1 MMRLS
6 DLIAKAGVLP
16 DRLLGDA
23 PIAGVVSDSR
33 KATEGCLFV
42 CMPSPSG
49 DTHRFLADAQANG
62 AKAALTH
69 SEAGCEAAWELGMA
83 AALVRNEGTAFAEAV
98 ARVCKA
104 FFGDP
109 SSRLKLVGVTGT
121 NGKTTT
127 AWVLRDALEALGVP
141 TAYLG
146 TLGYKTGEG
155 KVTLENT
162 TPFAVELNQCLAD
175 AVESGLAGFVMEVSS
190 HALAER
196 RADGLEFDAAVF
208 TNLTQDHLDYHGTM
222 EDYAAAK
229 WRLFSDLPDAAAKP
243 FRAALNADD
252 PTGRE
257 WLGRIRHPAIS
268 YGLRGGDLRGTPTRV
283 TVESIEMELSYGGA
297 SVPVKVGLGGSF
309 NVQNTLSVAAAL
321 LALGYTLEEAAGALR
336 AAKPVPGRFEPVR
349 NDRGIGVI
357 VDYAHTPDALEKLL
371 DAVRGLQPRRVITV
385 FGCGG
390 DRDRTKRPKMA
401 RVVSERSDLSV
412 VTSDNP
418 RTEDPERI
426 LQDVVQGLAP
436 GAEAVTIADRR
447 QAIFEAVRR
456 AQPGDVVVIA
466 GKGHEDYQII
476 GRTKF
481 PMDDR
486 KIAREALEALP

>member
-6 DLIAKAGVLP
+6 ELIAKASVLP

-23 PIAGVVSDSR
+23 PIAGVVADSR

-49 DTHRFLADAQANG
+49 DTHRFLADARANG
-62 AKAALTH
+62 AVAALTH
-69 SEAGCEAAWELGMA
+69 TDAGCEAAWELGMA
-83 AALVRNEGTAFAEAV
+83 AVRNEGTAFPEAV

-155 KVTLENT
+155 KVSLENT
-162 TPFAVELNQCLAD
+162 TPFAVDLNQCLAD
-175 AVESGLAGFVMEVSS
+175 AVEGGLQGFVMEVSS

-222 EDYAAAK
+222 EAYAAAK
-229 WRLFSDLPDAAAKP
+229 WRLFSDLPDAASKP

-257 WLGRIRHPAIS
+257 WLTKIRHPVVS
-268 YGLRGGDLRGTPTRV
+268 YGLEAGELRGTPLRV
-283 TVESIEMELSYGGA
+283 TVESIDMELRHGPERA
-297 SVPVKVGLGGSF
+297 AVRVGLGGSF
-309 NVQNTLSVAAAL
+309 NVQNTLAVAAAL
-321 LALGYTLEEAAGALR
+321 LALGYSLEEAAAALR

-401 RVVSERSDLSV
+401 RAVSERSELTV

-426 LQDVVQGLAP
+426 LQDVVQGLVP
-436 GAEAVTIADRR
+436 GAEAITIVDRR
-447 QAIFEAVRR
+447 EAIFEAVRR
-456 AQPGDVVVIA
+456 AEAGDVVVIA

>member
-1 MMRLS
+1 MMRFA
-6 DLIAKAGVLP
+6 DLFSTAGVHP

-23 PIAGVVSDSR
+23 SLEGMVADSR
-33 KATEGCLFV
+33 KASPGCLFV

-49 DTHRFLADAQANG
+49 DTHRFLDDARERG
-62 AKAALTH
+62 AVAALTH
-69 SEAGCEAAWELGMA
+69 TDAGCERAWDLGMA
-83 AALVRNEGTAFAEAV
+83 AALVRHEGKTFAEAL
-98 ARVCKA
+98 ARLCKA

-109 SSRLKLVGVTGT
+109 SGRLRLVGVTGT

-127 AWVLRDALEALGVP
+127 AWVMRDALEALGVP
-141 TAYLG
+141 SAYLG

-155 KVTLENT
+155 KLTLENT

-175 AVESGLAGFVMEVSS
+175 AVASGIQGFVMEVSS
-190 HALAER
+190 HALEER
-196 RADGLEFDAAVF
+196 RADGLEFDAAIF

-222 EDYAAAK
+222 EAYEAAK
-229 WRLFSDLPDAAAKP
+229 WRLFSDLPATAGKP
-243 FRAALNADD
+243 FRAAIDADD
-252 PTGRE
+252 PVGAR
-257 WLGRIRHPAIS
+257 WLERIDHPAVS
-268 YGLRGGDLRGTPTRV
+268 YGVQSGSLRGKPLRV
-283 TVESIEMELSYGGA
+283 TVESIQMELSFGERV
-297 SVPVKVGLGGSF
+297 VPVQVGLGGLF
-309 NVQNTLSVAAAL
+309 NVQNTLAVAAGL
-321 LALGYTLEEAAGALR
+321 LALGYSLDDAATALR

-349 NDRGIGVI
+349 NDLGIGVI

-371 DAVRGLQPRRVITV
+371 DAVRALEPRRVITV

-418 RTEDPERI
+418 RTEDPHRI
-426 LQDVVQGLAP
+426 LGDVVAGLAQ
-436 GAEAVTIADRR
+436 GSEAVTIVDRKE
-447 QAIFEAVRR
+447 AIFEALRR

-486 KIAREALEALP
+486 KIAREALEALA

>member
-1 MMRLS
+1 MMRFA
-6 DLIAKAGVLP
+6 DLFAAAGVHP

-23 PIAGVVSDSR
+23 PLESMVADSR
-33 KATEGCLFV
+33 KASPGSLFV

-49 DTHRFLADAQANG
+49 DTHRFLQDARERG
-62 AKAALTH
+62 AVAALTH
-69 SEAGCEAAWELGMA
+69 KDAGCESAWDLGMA
-83 AALVRNEGTAFAEAV
+83 SALIRSDGRTFAEAL
-98 ARVCKA
+98 ARLCKA
-104 FFGDP
+104 FFRNP
-109 SSRLKLVGVTGT
+109 SGKLRLVGVTGT

-127 AWVLRDALEALGVP
+127 AWVLRDALQALGVP
-141 TAYLG
+141 SAYLG
-146 TLGYKTGEG
+146 TLGYRTGEG
-155 KVTLENT
+155 TLTLENT

-175 AVESGLAGFVMEVSS
+175 AVASGIQGFVMEVSS
-190 HALAER
+190 HALEER
-196 RADGLEFDAAVF
+196 RADGLEFDAAIF

-222 EDYAAAK
+222 EAYEAAK
-229 WRLFSDLPDAAAKP
+229 WRLFSELPGMASKP
-243 FRAALNADD
+243 FRAAIHAED
-252 PTGRE
+252 PVGAK
-257 WLGRIRHPAIS
+257 WLERIAHPVVS
-268 YGLRGGDLRGTPTRV
+268 YGIDAGLLRGRPIRVSVENIQMDLRLDERV
-283 TVESIEMELSYGGA
+283 
-297 SVPVKVGLGGSF
+297 VPVQVGLGGLF
-309 NVQNTLSVAAAL
+309 NVQNTLAVVAGL
-321 LALGYTLEEAAGALR
+321 LALGYSLDDAAWALR

-349 NDRGIGVI
+349 NDLGIGVI

-371 DAVRGLQPRRVITV
+371 DAVRALEPRRVITV

-418 RTEDPERI
+418 RTEDPQRI
-426 LQDVVQGLAP
+426 LNDVVSGLVA
-436 GAEAVTIADRR
+436 GAEAISIVDRR
-447 QAIFEAVRR
+447 EAIFEAVRR

-486 KIAREALEALP
+486 KIAREALEALG